1 MYFNY
6 CDQAAIT
13 ADKHMEIKLQNKKN
27 IYVFWKKCYKDE

>member
-13 ADKHMEIKLQNKKN
+13 ADKHMEIKLQNKN